1 MKKILKSTVTT
12 AGLAVFSMLFG
23 AANLIYPVKVG
34 IDSGDQFIWGML
46 GFLLTT
52 TILPVLGL
60 VSIILFNGDYNAFF
74 NRLGRIP
81 GIGMVGFCMGVIGPF
96 IAMPRIVTL
105 SFSMLYPF
113 LPEQTTLLA
122 YSVAFCGITFL
133 ATYRENKII
142 NLLGN
147 LISPALLLSLGV
159 ILIKG
164 MLEPQPFIPSTE
176 TGWNVFTNQA
186 VLGYANLDLLGG
198 IFFGSIVLMLLKKT
212 IKNHADYN
220 LKTLA
225 LTGMKAGFVG
235 ATLLGIVYIGMALLG
250 AFYGTSLVD
259 ANPAELFSIISFK
272 VLGRNGALVIA
283 TAVAMACFSTIIALA
298 TVLAEYI
305 HHEFSNSKIS
315 YPSALIGVLGLTTF
329 ISCYGLSNILLY
341 SSPIINTF
349 HPVIIVL
356 TFLNIAYKTIGFKPV
371 KLPVLL
377 TLILAVYLN
386 YPAYS
391 VYCL

>member
-1 MKKILKSTVTT
+1 MKKFLKSTVVT

-34 IDSGDQFIWGML
+34 IDSGDNLLWGL
-46 GFLLTT
+46 IGFLLTT
-52 TILPVLGL
+52 TVLPVLGL

-74 NRLGRIP
+74 NRLGKIS
-81 GIGMVGFCMGVIGPF
+81 GIGMIGFCMGIIGPF

-105 SFSMLYPF
+105 SYSMLYPF
-113 LPEQTTLLA
+113 LPEQTTLLM
-122 YSVAFCGITFL
+122 YSLGFCAITFL

-142 NLLGN
+142 SLLGN

-164 MLEPQPFIPSTE
+164 MLNPQPLIPTTE
-176 TGWNVFTNQA
+176 NGWNTFANQA
-186 VLGYANLDLLGG
+186 ILGYANLDLLGG

-212 IKNHADYN
+212 TKHNTDYN
-220 LKTLA
+220 LKNLA
-225 LTGMKAGFVG
+225 LTGMKAGFFG
-235 ATLLGIVYIGMALLG
+235 AALLAIVYIGMALLG

-259 ANPAELFSIISFK
+259 VNPAELFSIISFK
-272 VLGRNGALVIA
+272 VLGHNGALIIA

-305 HHEFSNSKIS
+305 HHEVSNSKMS
-315 YPSALIGVLGLTTF
+315 YISALVGVLGLTTF

-341 SSPIINTF
+341 SAPIINTL

-356 TFLNIAYKTIGFKPV
+356 TFLNIAYKTIGFRPV
-371 KLPVLL
+371 KFPVLL
-377 TLILAVYLN
+377 TLIFAIYLN
-386 YPAYS
+386 YPTYS
-391 VYCL
+391 IYMF